1 MIALDSSVLLDIL
14 VGDAVYGEVS
24 EICIGD
30 ALARDEVVVCDAV
43 VAEVLAMLD
52 TQVDLMETLASIG
65 VRYEATQEAAAV
77 RAGHMNKRF
86 RGARRQA
93 RAGGGRFL
101 DRRPRDAPVRR
112 VDHPRRGLF
121 PRLLQGFE
129 DRCPQTR
136 TLIHVS
142 RLHIHC
148 CLSEN
153 PHVGSLSPPRCRARR
168 ARYPA
173 AAADR
178 AADRRGHRACWKAPP
193 AGEEQFLVEPAQP
206 ARPGRCR

>member
-14 VGDAVYGEVS
+14 IGDPVYGEVS

-77 RAGHMNKRF
+77 RAGHMNKRC
-86 RGARRQA
+86 ARRQA
-93 RAGGGRFL
+93 RAGGGRL
-101 DRRPRDAPVRR
+101 SDRRPRDAPVRR
-112 VDHPRRGLF
+112 VDHPRRGLL

-129 DRCPQTR
+129 DRRSQTR
-136 TLIHVS
+136 
-142 RLHIHC
+142 
-148 CLSEN
+148 
-153 PHVGSLSPPRCRARR
+153 P
-168 ARYPA
+168 
-173 AAADR
+173 
-178 AADRRGHRACWKAPP
+178 
-193 AGEEQFLVEPAQP
+193 
-206 ARPGRCR
+206 